1 MKTLYKKLFFP
12 LALATFAHTGMHASK
27 NEIQYVDKKRLALGI
42 AKATAACA
50 AAPLWTIGST
60 LGTATVLDYDDFKPI
75 HIGML
80 ATLIGSTGYSIAST
94 WYQGGKDLKKAF
106 KKSSMPKTY
115 IPIVAASTMVGLALG
130 FASFFTLSN
139 A

>member
-1 MKTLYKKLFFP
+1 MKTLYKKLFLFIT
-12 LALATFAHTGMHASK
+12 LAACAPIMHASK
-27 NEIQYVDKKRLALGI
+27 NEEVFVNKKRLALGI
-42 AKATAACA
+42 VKTTAACA
-50 AAPLWTIGST
+50 AAPLWVIGST
-60 LGTATVLDYDDFKPI
+60 LGTATVLDYDDLKPI
-75 HIGML
+75 HIGTL

-115 IPIVAASTMVGLALG
+115 IPLVTASTLVGLALG
-130 FASFFTLSN
+130 LGSFFTLSN